1 MSFETFSQIE
11 NLNTYFSGSIDN
23 IKKNIYDHNTK
34 NTNKISYKIKDNLLL
49 IFNDFVKIST
59 KYEIFNNARSLVLS
73 KNENGDYKTIA
84 YTHPVIDYNNSEK
97 LSSFNET
104 NFIEC
109 FEGTLL
115 SIYYTDNSWK
125 YSTRKCIDAKDSF
138 LNINGKISSKSHFD
152 MFLETI
158 NSLNEFESNLDIAKS
173 YYFVLV
179 HHENKTFITYADK
192 FGENYKKLILLFVRD
207 ASLNKVVISDNDYVK
222 QFDYSSVKYT
232 LDQVKE
238 KILSDT
244 NVMGYLVNEK
254 ENNGKN
260 LMYVYHTN
268 FYSNLE
274 KITPYSASYESMLIE
289 LYKNNNL
296 DLHFSKYP
304 ENIKYKGTQFDTK
317 GVMYSI
323 FTYLGMTSLNLY
335 YFFTVWKDDKLTH
348 KNENE
353 FKILFGEEKNLT
365 LQTMLYKMKGVVIA
379 EKKKIQLDD
388 VKKILKYYIST
399 NDIIR
404 CLKEF
409 EAIKTNH
416 NQIFMKMNQK
426 YTKNDIVAEFIKNV

>member
-1 MSFETFSQIE
+1 
-11 NLNTYFSGSIDN
+11 
-23 IKKNIYDHNTK
+23 
-34 NTNKISYKIKDNLLL
+34 
-49 IFNDFVKIST
+49 
-59 KYEIFNNARSLVLS
+59 
-73 KNENGDYKTIA
+73 
-84 YTHPVIDYNNSEK
+84 
-97 LSSFNET
+97 
-104 NFIEC
+104 
-109 FEGTLL
+109 
-115 SIYYTDNSWK
+115 
-125 YSTRKCIDAKDSF
+125 
-138 LNINGKISSKSHFD
+138 

-158 NSLNEFESNLDIAKS
+158 NSLNEFESNLDITKS

-179 HHENKTFITYADK
+179 HHENKTFINYAEK

-207 ASLNKVVISDNDYVK
+207 SKLNTIPISDDEYVK
-222 QFDYSSVKYT
+222 QFDYSSEKYT

-238 KILSDT
+238 KITTET
-244 NVMGYLVNEK
+244 NVMGYLVNVK
-254 ENNGKN
+254 ENDGKN
-260 LMYVYHTN
+260 MMYVYHTN

-304 ENIKYKGTQFDTK
+304 ENKKYKGTQFDTK

-323 FTYLGMTSLNLY
+323 FTYLSMTSLNLY
-335 YFFTVWKDDKLTH
+335 YFFTIWKDDKITH

-353 FKILFGEEKNLT
+353 FKILFGDEKNLT
-365 LQTMLYKMKGVVIA
+365 LQTILYKMKGVVIA

-426 YTKNDIVAEFIKNV
+426 YTQNAIVGEFIKNV